1 AMYAKSA
8 LGVKSVF
15 ILHDKTSYGQ
25 GLTGEVKVQ
34 FEKDGIEVL
43 GYEGVTVGEKDYTAV
58 LNQVMAKNPDMIY
71 FGGHYPEGGIIVKQ
85 ARQ

>member
-1 AMYAKSA
+1 M
-8 LGVKSVF
+8 
-15 ILHDKTSYGQ
+15 
-25 GLTGEVKVQ
+25 EVKAQ

-71 FGGHYPEGGIIVKQ
+71 FGGHDRCYI
-85 ARQ
+85 